1 MNGTTSQPTDVF
13 DRFSSD
19 GTLLQR
25 GYLELSLEEQHCEGA
40 SPPADDGT
48 TCLTLTLFVC
58 DPKDNSYREATVF
71 RTHVSGETPVETRK
85 KLLTRFMDRLVN
97 KHGVSA
103 FAASGEIDEASLE
116 GFRAEIE
123 YATSSW
129 VE

>member
-1 MNGTTSQPTDVF
+1 MNGTTSQPTDIF
-13 DRFSSD
+13 DRLSSD
-19 GTLLQR
+19 GTILQR

-40 SPPADDGT
+40 STPAADGS

-71 RTHVSGETPVETRK
+71 KTHVSAETPIETRK
-85 KLLTRFMDRLVN
+85 KLLVRFMDRLVN

-103 FAASGEIDEASLE
+103 FAAAGEVDKDSLE
-116 GFRAEIE
+116 GFRSEIE
-123 YATSSW
+123 YATASW

>member
-1 MNGTTSQPTDVF
+1 MIGTTSQPTDVF

-40 SPPADDGT
+40 SPPSADGT

-58 DPKDNSYREATVF
+58 DPKDNSYREATVL

>member
-58 DPKDNSYREATVF
+58 DPKDNSYREATVL